1 MTDLELKK
9 SLLSCPGDTIQEHI
23 DYVKMSQA
31 ELAERLG
38 RSIPKL
44 NELIK
49 GKAPITKDTATKLE
63 YVLDIPASFWINLER
78 KYQDEKLEIDR
89 MEHLEKCKEWV
100 SNFPLRSMKSIGV
113 IPNTRDKSVLAESLL
128 KFFRVASPEQWSEI
142 YKGSSLA
149 FKIELRHTAEPEAI
163 SVWLRLGEIQAEK
176 LEIGDFNKSAIK
188 KNFIGF
194 KNILYRCEKGWLN
207 QLQALCAKLGIALVY
222 TPCIAKAPIYGCTRW
237 IKNNSF
243 PLIQIT
249 DRGKDY
255 HSFWFTFYHELAHIL
270 YHGKKDIFIEGL
282 PNIKPD
288 IAKENEADDFAAKK
302 LLSDKEKK
310 DLFQNFSFDSQLIFR
325 YSEKFETHPSIIVG
339 QIQRKHNE
347 LYKSRSLNRL
357 KVKVKFEDLKLDK
370 SF

>member
-23 DYVKMSQA
+23 DFVKMSQA

-49 GKAPITKDTATKLE
+49 GKAPITKETATKLE
-63 YVLDIPASFWINLER
+63 YVLNIPASFWINLER
-78 KYQDEKLEIDR
+78 KYQDEVLEIDR
-89 MEHLEKCKEWV
+89 MEDMEKCENWA
-100 SNFPLRSMKSIGV
+100 SSFPLKAMKSIGV
-113 IPNTRDKSVLAESLL
+113 IPNIRDKSILAESLL

-149 FKIELRHTAEPEAI
+149 FKIELKHTAEPEAI

-176 LEIGDFNKSAIK
+176 LEIGDFNKSEIK
-188 KNFIGF
+188 KHFSEF
-194 KNILYRCEKGWLN
+194 KKILYKCEEDWLD

-222 TPCIAKAPIYGCTRW
+222 TPCIAKAPIYGATRW

-249 DRGKDY
+249 DRRKDY

-270 YHGKKDIFIEGL
+270 YHGKKDIFIDGL
-282 PNIKPD
+282 QSITPD
-288 IAKENEADDFAAKK
+288 TTKEREADNFAAKK
-302 LLSDKEKK
+302 LLSEKEKK
-310 DLFQNFSFDSQLIFR
+310 ELFQNLSFNTQLIFR
-325 YSEKFETHPSIIVG
+325 YSEKFEIHPSIIVG
-339 QIQRKHNE
+339 QIQRKYND

-357 KVKVKFEDLKLDK
+357 KVKVKFNELKLDK
-370 SF
+370 AF

>member
-1 MTDLELKK
+1 M
-9 SLLSCPGDTIQEHI
+9 CI
-23 DYVKMSQA
+23 
-31 ELAERLG
+31 R
-38 RSIPKL
+38 
-44 NELIK
+44 
-49 GKAPITKDTATKLE
+49 
-63 YVLDIPASFWINLER
+63 
-78 KYQDEKLEIDR
+78 DR
-89 MEHLEKCKEWV
+89 
-100 SNFPLRSMKSIGV
+100 
-113 IPNTRDKSVLAESLL
+113 
-128 KFFRVASPEQWSEI
+128 
-142 YKGSSLA
+142 
-149 FKIELRHTAEPEAI
+149 
-163 SVWLRLGEIQAEK
+163 
-176 LEIGDFNKSAIK
+176 
-188 KNFIGF
+188 
-194 KNILYRCEKGWLN
+194 
-207 QLQALCAKLGIALVY
+207 
-222 TPCIAKAPIYGCTRW
+222 
-237 IKNNSF
+237 NNSF

-302 LLSDKEKK
+302 LLSEKEKK